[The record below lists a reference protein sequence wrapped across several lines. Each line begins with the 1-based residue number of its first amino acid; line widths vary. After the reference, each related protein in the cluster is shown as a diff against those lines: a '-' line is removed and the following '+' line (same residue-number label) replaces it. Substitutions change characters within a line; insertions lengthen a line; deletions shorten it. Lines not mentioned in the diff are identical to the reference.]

1 MELTTSRL
9 RLLTALTCAATGLLL
24 PMLWNHTG
32 IDLKVYRLGGSAM
45 LDDPSSLYSARLR
58 GTPMPFTYPPF
69 GGIVMIPVSELS
81 WPVAYGA
88 SIAVSLVALA
98 VIWRIGLSQL
108 LARQRLRPAVF
119 LAVVAGSLLV
129 EPARETLSYG
139 QINLILCAVIMY
151 DVLDGKHSLRGSWI
165 GLAAGIKLTPLVFFG
180 LLLVTRQWRALAHAA
195 GAFVATVLIGFAVAP
210 RTAAAYWT
218 STLTDT
224 RRIGGLAYSG
234 NQSWNGFL
242 TRLSGDLAGG
252 GRVWLLVV
260 LVTVLGG
267 LWLTQDLW
275 LRGEQLASLSVCAL
289 IGLLCSP
296 VSWSHHWVWLI
307 PLGIALLSSTGLG
320 RRYPVPVAATW
331 FGLTILAPIWWPP
344 RGDERELS
352 WNFGEILAGN
362 AYLILSLAAALLL
375 ALGSRSSQ
383 PSSQPAQPV
392 ERIPT

>member
-1 MELTTSRL
+1 
-9 RLLTALTCAATGLLL
+9 LLTALTCAAAGLLL

-58 GTPMPFTYPPF
+58 GTSMPFTYPPF

-108 LARQRLRPAVF
+108 LAGQRLRPAVF
-119 LAVVAGSLLV
+119 LAAVAGSLLV

-151 DVLDGKHSLRGSWI
+151 DVLDGKHPLRGIWI

-195 GAFVATVLIGFAVAP
+195 GAFVVTVLIGFAVAP

-242 TRLSGDLAGG
+242 TRLSGDLSGG

-275 LRGEQLASLSVCAL
+275 LRGEQLASLAVCAL

-307 PLGIALLSSTGLG
+307 PLGIALLSSTELG

-383 PSSQPAQPV
+383 PGQPV